1 MLPFFAF
8 SRDLFIGGSGRF
20 YAQNSFLFEI
30 DDGIETVITH
40 EVTGKDSIVETCRDA
55 PGGIPVRASHHDE
68 VAKVL
73 MTSSNLTSMMVVPNW
88 APKRAA
94 LTFSGMVGVTVVE
107 SAKKLRTV
115 NSQQC
120 ASVTLPGQD
129 PQVIGKW
136 MVDVSATPL
145 SYAGLNKTLHESPVK
160 SVLDILFIARS

>member
-20 YAQNSFLFEI
+20 YAQNTLLFEV

-55 PGGIPVRASHHDE
+55 P
-68 VAKVL
+68 
-73 MTSSNLTSMMVVPNW
+73 MVVPNW

-107 SAKKLRTV
+107 SAKKLRTF

-120 ASVTLPGQD
+120 ASVALPGQD